1 MAAVGKPSKKS
12 TANRSK
18 TSAASTPVAR
28 STVKRCT
35 MCPVPHNS
43 STAHERRLGLIR
55 RPGTPSVFHRLAP
68 ELRALIYCHLT
79 AADVLR
85 LRFTCRSLLGLIEL
99 DIGEIIRS
107 LAMNDQIIRLAHT
120 LAKSA
125 IDTSTPRVGYLIA
138 LIRQCHVAEALG
150 RSLAEFH
157 LKDIYGCNSLAKL
170 ACSPHAHKVNFMAEN
185 LKPYLIIISHMI
197 DAYRSSVI
205 KIVQEEQSVGEMRLQ
220 ACRSE
225 REIMRKHASNDRV
238 SLVFEFLR
246 TILSRQLRP
255 ASYATFLERRIRGW
269 TKPSASDDQF
279 ISLIVFG
286 GLSAINHV
294 LNNPT
299 YNKRILACEDWQS
312 QVRSSEL
319 PRHATIQRIR
329 AVLPNRAHFFN
340 PWARAESKGELWLKP
355 DTREFQ
361 LWLRTN
367 HEGTDFG
374 LRM

>member
-1 MAAVGKPSKKS
+1 MASTRKSSKQS

-18 TSAASTPVAR
+18 TSAASSPVAP

-35 MCPVPHNS
+35 ICPVPHNS

-85 LRFTCRSLLGLIEL
+85 LRFTCRSLLNLIQL
-99 DIGEIIRS
+99 DIGEIIHS
-107 LAMNDQIIRLAHT
+107 LATNDQIIRLAHS

-125 IDTSTPRVGYLIA
+125 IDTSTPNVGYLA
-138 LIRQCHVAEALG
+138 GLIRQCHVAEALG
-150 RSLAEFH
+150 RFLAEVH
-157 LKDIYGCNSLAKL
+157 VKEIYAYNSLAQL
-170 ACSPHAHKVNFMAEN
+170 ARSPYAHKVNFVAEN
-185 LKPYLIIISHMI
+185 LKPYLMIISHMVG
-197 DAYRSSVI
+197 AYRSSVT
-205 KIVQEEQSVGEMRLQ
+205 KIVQEERSVGEMRLQ

-246 TILSRQLRP
+246 KILSQQLRP
-255 ASYATFLERRIRGW
+255 ASYATFLERRISGW
-269 TKPSASDDQF
+269 TKPSASDDKF
-279 ISLIVFG
+279 MSLIVFG
-286 GLSAINHV
+286 GLSAINHI

-299 YNKRILACEDWQS
+299 YNKGIQACEDWQTQAGNS
-312 QVRSSEL
+312 KLTR
-319 PRHATIQRIR
+319 PATIQRIR
-329 AVLPNRAHFFN
+329 AILPNGSHFFN
-340 PWARAESKGELWLKP
+340 PWAKAESRGEFCLKP

-367 HEGTDFG
+367 HEGTDLG
-374 LRM
+374 LRI

>member
-1 MAAVGKPSKKS
+1 
-12 TANRSK
+12 
-18 TSAASTPVAR
+18 
-28 STVKRCT
+28 

-85 LRFTCRSLLGLIEL
+85 LRFTCRSLLNLIEL

-107 LAMNDQIIRLAHT
+107 LAMNDQFIRLAHS

-125 IDTSTPRVGYLIA
+125 VDTSTPRVGYLIA

-170 ACSPHAHKVNFMAEN
+170 ACSPHAYKVNSMVEN
-185 LKPYLIIISHMI
+185 LKPYLIIISHMRE
-197 DAYRSSVI
+197 AYRSSVI

-225 REIMRKHASNDRV
+225 REIMRKNASNDRV
-238 SLVFEFLR
+238 SLVFGFLR

-269 TKPSASDDQF
+269 TKPCASDDQF

-312 QVRSSEL
+312 QASSSEL

-329 AVLPNRAHFFN
+329 AVLPNRTQFFN

-355 DTREFQ
+355 DTGEFQ
-361 LWLRTN
+361 LWLRSN
-367 HEGTDFG
+367 HEATGLG
-374 LRM
+374 LRI